1 MDNEDK
7 GLTIS
12 ANSDHMNNYIS
23 PLTTDQIATL
33 EIKDLADLNLD
44 TISIN
49 TTLNNYGSSLTGTG
63 QYGAAGN
70 YVLST
75 NGTNPAWNPLSWPSI
90 TSSGSTIDNSLSV
103 KGDAEFEGDVKI
115 KGHSILHLLKK
126 IEDRLAVLQ
135 EPTPEKLEKFAALKK
150 AYDHYKTLERLIGEE

>member
-1 MDNEDK
+1 MDNNEEK
-7 GLTIS
+7 LTIS
-12 ANSDHMNNYIS
+12 ASDVMSSPVIS
-23 PLTTDQIATL
+23 ALDTEQIKPLDFS
-33 EIKDLADLNLD
+33 DLNLD
-44 TISIN
+44 TISIDTSLN
-49 TTLNNYGSSLTGTG
+49 TYGSGLSGAG
-63 QYGAAGN
+63 QYAPLGN
-70 YVLST
+70 YVFSS
-75 NGTNPAWNPLSWPSI
+75 NGTSGGFNPHNWTSI

-103 KGDAEFEGDVKI
+103 KGDAEFDGDVKI

>member
-49 TTLNNYGSSLTGTG
+49 TTLNNYGSALTG

-70 YVLST
+70 YVLNT

-135 EPTPEKLEKFAALKK
+135 EPDPEKLEKFAALKK
-150 AYDHYKTLERLIGEE
+150 AYDHYKTLERLIGDE

>member
-1 MDNEDK
+1 MDKEFS
-7 GLTIS
+7 IS
-12 ANSDHMNNYIS
+12 ADSDHMASQIS
-23 PLTTDQIATL
+23 ALDTEQISTL

-44 TISIN
+44 TISID
-49 TTLNNYGSSLTGTG
+49 TSINNYGTGLSGAG
-63 QYGAAGN
+63 QYAAAGN

-75 NGTNPAWNPLSWPSI
+75 NGTNPAWNSLNWPSI
-90 TSSGSTIDNSLSV
+90 TSGGSTIDNSLSV
-103 KGDAEFEGDVKI
+103 KGNAEFDGDVKI
-115 KGHSILHLLKK
+115 QGHSILHLLKK